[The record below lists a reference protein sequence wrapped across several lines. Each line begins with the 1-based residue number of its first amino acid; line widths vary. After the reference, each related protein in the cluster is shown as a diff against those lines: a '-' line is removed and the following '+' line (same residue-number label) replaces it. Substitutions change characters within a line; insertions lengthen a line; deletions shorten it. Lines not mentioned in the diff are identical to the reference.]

1 MAFMGCGAQASL
13 FAAVAELAE
22 AGGGEG
28 KLPAWSPAARAAVGA
43 AVLEHLRT
51 LTAGT
56 VARRA
61 APAPAGCQTACLK
74 QTLQS
79 AIKSPTASISRL
91 WYEGLLQVGAS

>member
-1 MAFMGCGAQASL
+1 MAFVGRGSQASL
-13 FAAVAELAE
+13 FAAVTELAE

-28 KLPAWSPAARAAVGA
+28 RLPAWSPAARAAVGA

-61 APAPAGCQTACLK
+61 APALLAVTLPTLCVTVQSANKSQTANLC
-74 QTLQS
+74 
-79 AIKSPTASISRL
+79 R
-91 WYEGLLQVGAS
+91 